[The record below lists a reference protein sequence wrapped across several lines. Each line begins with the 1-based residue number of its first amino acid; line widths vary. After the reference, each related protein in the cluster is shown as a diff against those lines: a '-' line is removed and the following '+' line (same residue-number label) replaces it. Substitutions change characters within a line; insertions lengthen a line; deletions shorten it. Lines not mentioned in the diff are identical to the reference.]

1 MRFAG
6 AMAALVLAAAVP
18 AAAQDAAHKPAHNPG
33 LDAAARRYPPIITG
47 VNTRPADG
55 TPPLSCP
62 AAGAR
67 VETKGG
73 PTFEYL
79 GTTDTPDLCRMRI
92 GGEEVQAWYG
102 IWLTSWPGADNA
114 HPALKQVMSG
124 HTGDAVGFD
133 VRMSP
138 GHAYHDLVRNEGIE
152 RIKILDATYQ
162 AMRLSHYREGFEGN
176 TYRSVATA
184 WKDMAT
190 GMILYSTY
198 QHISG
203 VPVIDDPVIPTAI
216 VPAAR

>member
-1 MRFAG
+1 MKFTG
-6 AMAALVLAAAVP
+6 AITALLLAVAVP
-18 AAAQDAAHKPAHNPG
+18 AAAQTAAHKLGQNPG

-47 VNTRPADG
+47 VNTRPTDG
-55 TPPLSCP
+55 TLALSCP

-114 HPALKQVMSG
+114 HPALKQVVSG
-124 HTGDAVGFD
+124 RTGDVVGFD
-133 VRMSP
+133 VRMGP
-138 GHAYHDLVRNEGIE
+138 GYAYHDLLRNEGIE
-152 RIKILDATYQ
+152 RVKILDATYQ

-203 VPVIDDPVIPTAI
+203 TPVIDDPLIPTAI